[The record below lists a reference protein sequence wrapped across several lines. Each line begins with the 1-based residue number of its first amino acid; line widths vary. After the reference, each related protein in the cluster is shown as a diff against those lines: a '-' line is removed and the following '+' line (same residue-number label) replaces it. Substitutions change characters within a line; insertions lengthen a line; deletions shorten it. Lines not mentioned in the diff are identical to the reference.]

1 MRKMLFVL
9 AFIFSVGNLLAQTS
23 RSNAIGWRNG
33 VLTTYCEEYDL
44 MLDNNKQWVL
54 PWNSNRKSVK
64 NALIRDGFKI
74 EETDSTILWKYEDF
88 IKFEIQ
94 FTEDSKIKN
103 IGMII
108 ILKPINGIQI
118 ADALLTKLE
127 SVYREKGK
135 IRDNDG
141 SATSYVWHNTSCD
154 KSVVTM
160 LYSSLV
166 NKDTYVIT
174 QYSSQLQ

>member
-1 MRKMLFVL
+1 MLFVL

-23 RSNAIGWRNG
+23 RSNIIGWRNG